1 MKRKCDTCKQDI
13 PEGRLKAI
21 PTTTKC
27 VNCSDTNKVKAIIVT
42 NGSTIEEVY
51 ETLQIIEDQ
60 DILKNI
66 HSLNSIYVQTLSD
79 CIDSDTL
86 VDQEETSNLTIKDA
100 IKLTET
106 EELLN
111 DSMIVDEYKL
121 EITDKDFIE
130 EETEPTEDQKEEN
143 ESEEEDW

>member
-21 PTTTKC
+21 PTATKC
-27 VNCSDTNKVKAIIVT
+27 VNCSDVNKVKAIIVT

-121 EITDKDFIE
+121 EITDKEFIE

>member
-1 MKRKCDTCKQDI
+1 MKRKCETCKQDI

-21 PTTTKC
+21 PAATKC

-66 HSLNSIYVQTLSD
+66 HSINNTYTRTLSD

-86 VDQEETSNLTIKDA
+86 VEPDDISTLTIKDA
-100 IKLTET
+100 IKITET
-106 EELLN
+106 EELVN
-111 DSMIVDEYKL
+111 DSMIVEDNRL
-121 EITDKDFIE
+121 EITDNDFIDDE
-130 EETEPTEDQKEEN
+130 VEPTEEQKEEN
-143 ESEEEDW
+143 GSEEEEW